1 MPRLVECVPNFS
13 EGRNRAVIDAIAAA
27 ITSVAGVK
35 LLDVDPGAA
44 TNRTVYTFVGPPDA
58 VADAALGAAR
68 TAASLIDM
76 SRHRGEHPRIGALD
90 VCPIV
95 PISEVSM
102 DDCVAM

>member
-13 EGRNRAVIDAIAAA
+13 EGRNRSVVDAIA
-27 ITSVAGVK
+27 TSISSTPAVN
-35 LLDVDPGAA
+35 LLDGDPGAG

-58 VADAALGAAR
+58 VADAVLSAAR

-76 SRHRGEHPRIGALD
+76 SRHTGAHPRIGALD

-95 PISEVSM
+95 PVSGVTM
-102 DDCVAM
+102 AECV